1 MKKYFIFIAAM
12 MVLFGLSVTAHADEE
27 GTVIANVPFAFVVD
41 GKTLPAGTYNVSRV
55 SQGSE
60 LLISSR
66 NTGVFVIPTELDSSG
81 VQKPVVTFDK
91 IGDTYFL
98 RQVNTPLGSFMIDT
112 HGEITKLTQLKQQDS
127 MTSSGSQ

>member
-1 MKKYFIFIAAM
+1 MFIAAM
-12 MVLFGLSVTAHADEE
+12 IVLFGLNVTAHADEE
-27 GTVIANVPFAFVVD
+27 GTVIANIPFAFVVD

-60 LLISSR
+60 LLISSW

-81 VQKPVVTFDK
+81 AQKPVVSFEK
-91 IGDTYFL
+91 LGDTYFL
-98 RQVNTPLGSFMIDT
+98 RQVNTPIGSFIIDT
-112 HGEITKLTQLKQQDS
+112 RGEITNLTRLKQQAS